1 MQEEFYWLILLL
13 VFIVIIWSFVGVY
26 ARSVTILLYATYN
39 LYFWYCISFIEMK
52 CKPKMEK
59 RLNLITLFY
68 LQFTTKCTPISYFLS
83 KRLLNTFSWNKFI
96 STFENIPFQFSFANH
111 FMHCMKL
118 KREILEVVSIQ
129 YLCPEIIL
137 HFKSLKFCYRRKNE
151 LSHNNMEQFYYSIC
165 SEKNKKLDIFYWNVL
180 YYSPYLHICK

>member
-1 MQEEFYWLILLL
+1 MILTL
-13 VFIVIIWSFVGVY
+13 VFITWCLAGLFCKNCNRIISCPKCYWVS
-26 ARSVTILLYATYN
+26 LLLIWHWFHWN
-39 LYFWYCISFIEMK
+39 
-52 CKPKMEK
+52 KMQAWEGK
-59 RLNLITLFY
+59 GLNLITLCY

-83 KRLLNTFSWNKFI
+83 KRLLNTFSWNEFI

-111 FMHCMKL
+111 FTYCMKL

-165 SEKNKKLDIFYWNVL
+165 SAKNKKLDIFYWNVL
-180 YYSPYLHICK
+180 YYSEYLHICK